1 MNINSVNTAPA
12 SMESPPL
19 EPPMPTSTPTKPA
32 FSPNR
37 VDAPGKLDSQ
47 LSDPN
52 QKAAKLKDEEKEDKS
67 NFSVKEAKQLAED
80 MNEIM
85 DDLQTSLG
93 FSIKEELNN
102 QVVVEIT
109 DRKTNEVIK
118 QIPTEE
124 MLTIKEKMEAL
135 SGLLFDQKV

>member
-1 MNINSVNTAPA
+1 MNINSVTAPA
-12 SMESPPL
+12 SMETIPL
-19 EPPMPTSTPTKPA
+19 DQPMPISA
-32 FSPNR
+32 PNKINE
-37 VDAPGKLDSQ
+37 PEKMDSQ

-52 QKAAKLKDEEKEDKS
+52 QKTAR
-67 NFSVKEAKQLAED
+67 VKEEEEQKLDVSVNETKQLAED

-93 FSIKEELNN
+93 FSIKEELNH